1 MPEFEE
7 LEEEPE
13 EALEDD
19 DPDAFADLVVEP
31 MFVAFFLVPPP
42 EEARVLVAGFLTAV
56 GPEGTTTGAE
66 NNNCFCPP
74 ITARYL
80 SFASQYGHFVFAGL

>member
-1 MPEFEE
+1 MPEFAE
-7 LEEEPE
+7 LEEEPDE
-13 EALEDD
+13 VFEVD
-19 DPDAFADLVVEP
+19 DPEAFADLVVEP

-42 EEARVLVAGFLTAV
+42 EEARVLVVGFLTAV
-56 GPEGTTTGAE
+56 FAEGTTTGAE

-80 SFASQYGHFVFAGL
+80 SFASQYGHLVFAGL